1 LARLET
7 NLDGVIRL
15 MSTGEEKKLKVIEGV
30 KKQSERYG
38 FPTYPN
44 KKKKTDKKKNREK

>member
-1 LARLET
+1 MNAA
-7 NLDGVIRL
+7 D
-15 MSTGEEKKLKVIEGV
+15 EKKLKIIEGV

-44 KKKKTDKKKNREK
+44 KKKKKKTKKGQDS

>member
-1 LARLET
+1 
-7 NLDGVIRL
+7 
-15 MSTGEEKKLKVIEGV
+15 MSNIEEKRRKIIEGV

-44 KKKKTDKKKNREK
+44 KRKTKKTKSDK

>member
-1 LARLET
+1 MNAA
-7 NLDGVIRL
+7 D
-15 MSTGEEKKLKVIEGV
+15 EKKLKIIEGV

-44 KKKKTDKKKNREK
+44 KKKNTKKTKSDK

>member
-1 LARLET
+1 
-7 NLDGVIRL
+7 
-15 MSTGEEKKLKVIEGV
+15 MSSIEEKRKKIIEGV

-44 KKKKTDKKKNREK
+44 KNKKSKKTRSDK

>member
-1 LARLET
+1 
-7 NLDGVIRL
+7 
-15 MSTGEEKKLKVIEGV
+15 MSTAEEKKLKIIEGV

-44 KKKKTDKKKNREK
+44 KKKKNKKKTMIVK

>member
-1 LARLET
+1 
-7 NLDGVIRL
+7 
-15 MSTGEEKKLKVIEGV
+15 MSTTEEKRRKIIEGV

-44 KKKKTDKKKNREK
+44 KKKKKSKKDQKS